1 MIRTTRGAPDGPHR
15 ASYRPAPAAPGAGNA
30 IGVSPTGRLRSR
42 HPLPRFH
49 AAPRRAWNRSAAV
62 AGITGSRTNAASE
75 NCSTV
80 RTTATTS

>member
-62 AGITGSRTNAASE
+62 AGITVLYETASD
-75 NCSTV
+75 NRSSI